1 MEAVVAV
8 AGTTIMSTVKAVAAM
23 AGITTTMMRDAVV
36 VIMITNTQK
45 AAPVVGNII
54 SIIMKTGS
62 AAVDTTIM
70 KMGVSAAANIITIMR
85 MDAVVAIMTMMR
97 NITIILINVIT
108 ITKKRIKL
116 NNNRDQGVK
125 SKLLALFCYEY

>member
-1 MEAVVAV
+1 
-8 AGTTIMSTVKAVAAM
+8 
-23 AGITTTMMRDAVV
+23 
-36 VIMITNTQK
+36 
-45 AAPVVGNII
+45 
-54 SIIMKTGS
+54 MKMGS

-108 ITKKRIKL
+108 ITKKRIKP

-125 SKLLALFCYEY
+125 SKLHALFCYEY